1 MDGSLELTSVSPADQ
16 RRSISVK
23 ESGEAWTWKEAV
35 VRKRRFMRV
44 VVVVGK
50 CMVAVWWFFG
60 GECVLVWFDS
70 MRVRG

>member
-1 MDGSLELTSVSPADQ
+1 MGVWELTSVSPADQ

-23 ESGEAWTWKEAV
+23 ESGEAWTWREAV

-50 CMVAVWWFFG
+50 CMVAVWWVFWWSVG
-60 GECVLVWFDS
+60 VGLVLLRCV
-70 MRVRG
+70 

>member
-23 ESGEAWTWKEAV
+23 ESGEARTWKEAV
-35 VRKRRFMRV
+35 VRKRRLMR

-50 CMVAVWWFFG
+50 CMVAVWWFFWWRVG
-60 GECVLVWFDS
+60 VGLVFAS
-70 MRVRG
+70 MRVT